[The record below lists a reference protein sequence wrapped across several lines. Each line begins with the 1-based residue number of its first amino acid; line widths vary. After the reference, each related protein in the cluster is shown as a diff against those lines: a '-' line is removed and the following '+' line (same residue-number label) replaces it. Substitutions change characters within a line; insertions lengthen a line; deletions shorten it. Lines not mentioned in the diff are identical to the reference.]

1 MMDIPTDPGRGGGP
15 AVARGKVDPIRVA
28 KTPVPSSPPERTPLT
43 ATLNGASA
51 HTLVE
56 PPVERPRR
64 RPRPLILAS
73 VGVGLVLVLLAGV
86 AYWRINIGLVKTNNS
101 QTNGNLA
108 PISAQVTG
116 RVIHVDVVQDQ
127 YVRTGGPLL
136 ELDPTDYRIALAQA
150 RASLAAAQA
159 QVRVSQAALV
169 AQQQQYTT
177 GLGAART
184 SLQATQPSVPQ
195 AVAQLHARRHQNHD
209 GERQPGPVRFFVQSN
224 LRVVV
229 ELVHRR
235 VHRHR

>member
-1 MMDIPTDPGRGGGP
+1 MPF
-15 AVARGKVDPIRVA
+15 IR
-28 KTPVPSSPPERTPLT
+28 
-43 ATLNGASA
+43 
-51 HTLVE
+51 
-56 PPVERPRR
+56 
-64 RPRPLILAS
+64 
-73 VGVGLVLVLLAGV
+73 
-86 AYWRINIGLVKTNNS
+86 
-101 QTNGNLA
+101 
-108 PISAQVTG
+108 
-116 RVIHVDVVQDQ
+116 VDVVPDQ
-127 YVRTGGPLL
+127 YVRAGAALL

-150 RASLAAAQA
+150 QAALAAAQA